1 MSQLYKII
9 RWDPILNDNTID
21 PKPIISIKPDEYFN
35 IFSNQNKNMLLI
47 KILDTKSIYDN
58 KNIIGIV
65 DTKNILEDTT
75 VSILLQSEWR
85 GYPDF
90 NGECQIF
97 GLEGG
102 VQSEIINGV
111 SLKTIKDQ
119 ESKKITN
126 TNILIA
132 VFIGII
138 GKIITN
144 FTTENEA

>member
-9 RWDPILNDNTID
+9 RWDPILNDNSVD
-21 PKPIISIKPDEYFN
+21 PKPIISIKPDENFN

-47 KILDTKSIYDN
+47 KISNTKSIYDN

-65 DTKNILEDTT
+65 DTKNIIEDAT

-102 VQSEIINGV
+102 IPSETINGV
-111 SLKTIKDQ
+111 ALKTIQDQ
-119 ESKKITN
+119 ESEKIGNTN
-126 TNILIA
+126 TILAI
-132 VFIGII
+132 FIGII
-138 GKIITN
+138 LIFLVSLFLHKV
-144 FTTENEA
+144 